1 MRLSTIFAFGIL
13 CNKVLESAS
22 FMNIVP
28 RTSSHRHHRHHR
40 HHHPRQLSTSTSTST
55 VVSTIVIHQSRGGRS
70 STSSS
75 THQHQ
80 SDESE
85 DHEYEYECD
94 DSTNSGTNTNTPSS
108 TTPVLFSA
116 FRKFTDYS
124 SDRWLHDRWLHNDW
138 CSGNLTFMEFELVLH
153 GVEVELS
160 WIAQLN
166 FLLCTCCVLKMWK
179 FSAWASRTK
188 TNAYCSRK
196 WVCSW

>member
-1 MRLSTIFAFGIL
+1 MILHKQNSTDNRYSTLFKYRVHLHYTTVQSSSTLTLEIFILEAIASINRTKRNERKKERKDRRKMRLSTIFAFGIL

-28 RTSSHRHHRHHR
+28 RTSSHRHHHRHHR

-85 DHEYEYECD
+85 DHEYE
-94 DSTNSGTNTNTPSS
+94 
-108 TTPVLFSA
+108 
-116 FRKFTDYS
+116 
-124 SDRWLHDRWLHNDW
+124 
-138 CSGNLTFMEFELVLH
+138 
-153 GVEVELS
+153 
-160 WIAQLN
+160 
-166 FLLCTCCVLKMWK
+166 
-179 FSAWASRTK
+179 
-188 TNAYCSRK
+188 
-196 WVCSW
+196 